1 MGWIKRNLFFVIGVI
16 VALGMLGWAGFFI
29 YQGWSLNS
37 QASGKLNEIYGK
49 LQELASQQPQPG
61 NKQTDN
67 TQIARDQ
74 DKQLH
79 DWIAQAGQYFKP
91 IPPIPAGAAITS
103 AAYAEALRQTID
115 TLQHE
120 ADNASVILP
129 PKYDFSFSAQRSLVV
144 FAAGSL
150 QPLAVQL
157 GEVKAISEILFAA
170 RINELVGIQRVR
182 VSDDDV
188 TQGSQMDYID
198 ASPVTNDLAIIT
210 PYVVTFRGF
219 SPELA
224 KVVSGF
230 ANSPHPFIVK
240 SVSVQPANAVASA
253 DNAGSPD
260 AYPQGGAYGQGAY
273 GPGGAYGAGGA
284 YGPGGAYGYR
294 YRGMPPPTAAPTPQP
309 LPGRGGLPTV
319 LKEQLLNITVEV
331 DIVKLLPKS

>member
-1 MGWIKRNLFFVIGVI
+1 MGWIKRNLFFVIGVV

-37 QASGKLNEIYGK
+37 QASGKLNEIYAK

-67 TQIARDQ
+67 TQTAKDQ
-74 DKQLH
+74 DKQLR
-79 DWIAQAGQYFKP
+79 DWIVQASQYFKP
-91 IPPIPAGAAITS
+91 IPPIPPGANVTS

-120 ADNASVILP
+120 ANNASVILP

-150 QPLAVQL
+150 RPLAVQL

-170 RINELVGIQRVR
+170 RINELLGIQRVR

-198 ASPVTNDLAIIT
+198 ASPVTNDLAIMT

-224 KVVSGF
+224 KVISGF

-253 DNAGSPD
+253 DNAAGAPD
-260 AYPQGGAYGQGAY
+260 AYPPGGGAYGQ
-273 GPGGAYGAGGA
+273 GAYGAGGA

-294 YRGMPPPTAAPTPQP
+294 YRGMPPPTGMPNQQP
-309 LPGRGGLPTV
+309 LPARGGLPTV